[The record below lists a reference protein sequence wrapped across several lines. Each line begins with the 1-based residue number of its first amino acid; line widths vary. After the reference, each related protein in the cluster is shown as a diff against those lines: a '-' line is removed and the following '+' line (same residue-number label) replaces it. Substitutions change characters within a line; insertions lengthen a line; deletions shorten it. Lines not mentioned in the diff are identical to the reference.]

1 MVSYSEVKASN
12 AKISS
17 QLPAGLVAV
26 FVGGTNGIG
35 EYTLRQFARYAKSP
49 RVYFIGRSQEAGS
62 RIAKEC
68 TSLSNGGTFTFIRAD
83 ASLIRNVDSVCKDIK
98 SKESAINLL
107 VLSIGTLDFYTGEEE
122 YTSTLMTMAAD

>member
-35 EYTLRQFARYAKSP
+35 EYTLRQFAQYANSP

-62 RIAKEC
+62 RIATEC
-68 TSLSNGGTFTFIRAD
+68 TSISNGGAFTFIKAD
-83 ASLIRNVDSVCKDIK
+83 TSLMRNVDDVCKDIK
-98 SKESAINLL
+98 SRESAINLL
-107 VLSIGTLDFYTGEEE
+107 VLSIGTLDFYTGEKNPHR
-122 YTSTLMTMAAD
+122 AW